1 MWKQSK
7 FVILQPVLQTRKN
20 ERREKK
26 AAAEDICDAVHA
38 EGILYES
45 LRDNMDARR
54 LMD

>member
-1 MWKQSK
+1 MWKPSK
-7 FVILQPVLQTRKN
+7 FVILQPVLLIRKN

-45 LRDNMDARR
+45 LRYNMDARR
-54 LMD
+54 FMD